1 MPGHKVNF
9 TRNWNGKL
17 DNNIFTTIRKE
28 DYPVRTNDVAE
39 IWVDGVFKKHVVALY
54 VDTIPYTELNWVTKA
69 IDTGYLPGGANKIFE
84 NLGIKEGD
92 KVKVLVLQT
101 IK

>member
-1 MPGHKVNF
+1 MPGKRINF

-17 DNNIFTTIRKE
+17 DNDIFTTIRKE
-28 DYPVRTNDVAE
+28 DYQMVTNDVAE
-39 IWVDGVFKKHVVALY
+39 IFVNGVFKKHVTALY
-54 VDTIPYTELNWVTKA
+54 VDTIPYADLNWVTKA
-69 IDTGYLPGGANKIFE
+69 LDTGYLPGGANKIFD

-92 KVKVLVLQT
+92 NVKVLVLQT

>member
-1 MPGHKVNF
+1 MPGHKINF

-17 DNNIFTTIRKE
+17 DNQIFTTIRKE
-28 DYPVRTNDVAE
+28 TYPVKTNDVAE
-39 IWVDGVFKKHVVALY
+39 IWLDGQFKKNVVALC
-54 VDTIPYTELNWVTKA
+54 VLTEPYENINWVTKA
-69 IDTGYLPGGANKIFE
+69 IDTGYLGDGANKIFDS
-84 NLGIKEGD
+84 LGFKPGD

>member
-1 MPGHKVNF
+1 MPGHKINF

-17 DNNIFTTIRKE
+17 DNDIFTTIRKE
-28 DYPVRTNDVAE
+28 DYPFKTNDVGE
-39 IWVDGVFKKHVVALY
+39 VYVNGVFKKNVTALY
-54 VDTIPYTELNWVTKA
+54 VDTIPYEDLNWVTKA
-69 IDTGYLPGGANKIFE
+69 LDTGYLPGGANKIFD